1 MTRDWRRR
9 RGRGPGRDDR
19 GFVTVWTV
27 AISATFFLII
37 GFTLDAGRI
46 VRARSDAFGTAAAA
60 ARIGAN
66 QIDEEEAVLGNGLVL
81 DTEAA
86 EREAE
91 AYVQERGYEGEAHAV
106 GLVVTVTVTAEVVP
120 HMPAV
125 GTQHMEIT
133 ATAQAI
139 QVAG

>member
-1 MTRDWRRR
+1 MTRGRI
-9 RGRGPGRDDR
+9 RGRRRDDR

-27 AISATFFLII
+27 AISATFFVII

-46 VRARSDAFGTAAAA
+46 LRARSDAFGTAAAA

-66 QIDEEEAVLGNGLVL
+66 QIDEEEAVLGHGLVL
-81 DTEAA
+81 DADAA

-106 GLVVTVTVTAEVVP
+106 GLQVTVTVTAEVVP

-125 GTQHMEIT
+125 GTQVMEIT

-139 QVAG
+139 QVGA